1 MVVVLMI
8 DDVLLSI
15 IIKNKIL
22 DVKNYIKLHIVLKK
36 KYTMWDYNYLY
47 VFLSFIYSFVEC
59 KLSVWIDR

>member
-22 DVKNYIKLHIVLKK
+22 DVKNYIKLHLVLKK
-36 KYTMWDYNYLY
+36 KYTMWEYNFLY
-47 VFLSFIYSFVEC
+47 VVYHLYTLLLNVFYGYG
-59 KLSVWIDR
+59 